1 MDNNIHI
8 LPKVLFADP
17 SQVPGGPRQVG
28 ITILKN
34 LNKTKYDLII
44 GSPTADHPMAKSV
57 AFRYSPEI
65 HNIGKPQ
72 NIKEFFSTLINLPS
86 NIISLCK
93 FIKKHNID
101 LIHSNNEI
109 CFTTLLA
116 ARITKTP
123 HIIHVHGLGFSNSIF
138 KFMFGEII
146 NICCDKIIA
155 VSNAVAR
162 KLIEVGVDHKKI
174 IVSYNGIETNLFK
187 PTQKTKY
194 AHIQFGI
201 AKEASI
207 VGMISA
213 LDPRKGHELFIRA
226 AQHTIIHNPN
236 IHFLIV
242 GDHSKHQIEYKH
254 HLIEMIDELG
264 LDNHVTF
271 TGYQNNIHKI
281 LNSIE
286 LLIQPSV
293 TDAGPLV
300 PLESMSCGT
309 PVIATDV
316 GGNPE
321 EIPHGYTGLIIPS
334 DDPLLLSQSIIKLI
348 QDKDLMLKMRH
359 NARKWTKTKFDSR
372 LLTDNIENIYDEILE
387 QR

>member
-1 MDNNIHI
+1 MGNNIHI
-8 LPKVLFADP
+8 LPKILFADP
-17 SQVPGGPRQVG
+17 SQIPGGPQQVG

-34 LNKTKYDLII
+34 LNKTKYDLIV
-44 GSPTADHPMAKSV
+44 GSPTEDHPMAKSV
-57 AFRYSPEI
+57 SFRYSPEI
-65 HNIGKPQ
+65 YNIGKPK
-72 NIKEFFSTLINLPS
+72 NIKEFLGTLINLPV

-93 FIKKHNID
+93 FIKKYNID

-123 HIIHVHGLGFSNSIF
+123 HVIHVHGLGFSNSIF
-138 KFMFGEII
+138 RFIFGAII

-162 KLIEVGVDHKKI
+162 KLIEVGVDQKKI
-174 IVSYNGIETNLFK
+174 VVSYNGIDTNIFK
-187 PTQKTKY
+187 PTKKTQY
-194 AHIQFGI
+194 AHTQFGI
-201 AKEASI
+201 AKESSI

-213 LDPRKGHELFIRA
+213 LDPRKGHELFIKA
-226 AQHTIIHNPN
+226 AKYTIRHNLK

-242 GDHSKHQIEYKH
+242 GDHSQHQIEYKH
-254 HLIEMIDELG
+254 HLIEMIGEFG
-264 LDNHVTF
+264 LNNHVTF

-281 LNSIE
+281 LNSID

-321 EIPHGYTGLIIPS
+321 EIPHGYTGLIIPP
-334 DDPLLLSQSIIKLI
+334 DDPVLLSQSIIKLI

-359 NARKWTKTKFDSR
+359 NARKWAKTKFDSR
-372 LLTDNIENIYDEILE
+372 LLTDNIEAIYDEILE
-387 QR
+387 QQ